1 MLLDGVTV
9 LDLTRLLPGPYATL
23 ILAELGATVV
33 KIEDPRGGDPA
44 RRMAPLA
51 GGTGAY
57 FQLLNRGKRSV
68 TLDLGAPEAR
78 EALEA
83 LLARADVCLEG
94 FRPDAA
100 RRFGVDGPS
109 VTGRHPHIVH
119 ASISGFGQD
128 GPYAALPGH
137 DLTYSALAGLLAVDG
152 DAAAPPRVPR
162 LLVVDG
168 SAAYQAAIGILAAL
182 VARGRTGRGSRVE
195 VSMHEAA
202 LAWQRLTTPAAFVA
216 DAEGELAIT
225 GAYACYN
232 VYECA
237 DGAWLALGAL
247 ETKFWAAF
255 CSAVS
260 RPDWIARQFESGEGQ
275 RALVADTRALVRRQP
290 RAAWL
295 ARFAGPEFCL
305 APVQSVQEAL
315 ADPHVCARGLVVGDA
330 RERVLRSAIGVAPG
344 GRSALVR
351 SHATTPAP
359 VLGADT
365 DAVLSDAG
373 VTPARI
379 AALHRA
385 GVA

>member
-1 MLLDGVTV
+1 MLLDGITV

-33 KIEDPRGGDPA
+33 KIEHPRGGDPA

-57 FQLLNRGKRSV
+57 FHLLNRGKRSV
-68 TLDLGAPEAR
+68 TLDLAAPEAR
-78 EALEA
+78 EALDA

-100 RRFGVDGPS
+100 RRLGVDGAS
-109 VTGRHPHIVH
+109 VTGRHPRIVH

-128 GPYAALPGH
+128 GPYAARPGH

-152 DAAAPPRVPR
+152 DADAPPRVPR

-182 VARGRTGRGSRVE
+182 VARGRTGRGSRID

-202 LAWQRLTTPAAFVA
+202 LAWQRFTTPAAFIP
-216 DAEGELAIT
+216 DAEGELAIA
-225 GAYACYN
+225 GQYACYN
-232 VYECA
+232 VYQCA

-255 CSAVS
+255 CAAVE
-260 RPDWIARQFESGEGQ
+260 RPDWVARQFEAGEAQ
-275 RALVADTRALVRRQP
+275 RALLDETRALVGSRP
-290 RAAWL
+290 RGAWL
-295 ARFAGPEFCL
+295 ARFAGPEICL
-305 APVQSVQEAL
+305 APVLSVQEAL
-315 ADPHVCARGLVVGDA
+315 VDPHVRARGLVVDDG

-344 GRSALVR
+344 GESAFVR
-351 SHATTPAP
+351 PHAIRPAP

-365 DAVLSDAG
+365 DDVLGGAG
-373 VTPARI
+373 LAPARI
-379 AALHRA
+379 AALRRA
-385 GVA
+385 GVV